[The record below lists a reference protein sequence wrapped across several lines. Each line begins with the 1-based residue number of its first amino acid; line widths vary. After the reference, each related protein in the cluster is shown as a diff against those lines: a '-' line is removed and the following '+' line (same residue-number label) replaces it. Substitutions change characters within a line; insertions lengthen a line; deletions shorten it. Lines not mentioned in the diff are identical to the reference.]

1 MKKQDWITSCAVAL
15 VVALTMVI
23 VGPQMGVADSAA
35 QIAVPALPATSMKI
49 PTINAEVSATAT
61 PDPGKGVI
69 VKVALKS
76 PPGTGVKEVPVTI
89 TVSRTVS
96 SPMMRS
102 MPRPVQI
109 AQASATVPVGA
120 DGNGTADVA
129 LPLTWETPA
138 PVVPQEAPVAGQV
151 KNKANEDLFKTTVT
165 YQMVLSSPQLGIKA
179 APGLLDS
186 VSATL
191 SAISQPAVAVQQTN
205 GTIK

>member
-1 MKKQDWITSCAVAL
+1 MKKQDWITSSAVAL

-23 VGPQMGVADSAA
+23 TGPQMGVADSAA

-76 PPGTGVKEVPVTI
+76 PSGTDLKEVPVTF
-89 TVSRTVS
+89 TVLRTVS
-96 SPMMRS
+96 SLMMRS

-109 AQASATVPVGA
+109 AQVSATVPVGA

-138 PVVPQEAPVAGQV
+138 PVVPKGTPAEGQV